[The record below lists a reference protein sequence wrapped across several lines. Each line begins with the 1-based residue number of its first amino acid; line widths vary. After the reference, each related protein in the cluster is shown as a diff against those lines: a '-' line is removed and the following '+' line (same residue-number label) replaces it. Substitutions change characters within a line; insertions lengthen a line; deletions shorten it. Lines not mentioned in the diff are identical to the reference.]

1 MRLASYPVRAKYG
14 HGRRGQRHTGE
25 VMHARAMESW
35 RNRLTLVQQRA
46 FDLAHAFL
54 WYVVRGDRQ
63 AYGRPVAPRA
73 RPRHRQVQAVRV
85 DGGIVEVRFHR
96 TPCGSRLLQTVA
108 RSSSAPRDVA
118 AKPHCTA
125 QLSADMWTWPWIS
138 SRPTRA
144 WCVCNHLLT
153 ISPYPSCFGCI
164 NWAWH

>member
-1 MRLASYPVRAKYG
+1 MRLTSYPVRAKYG
-14 HGRRGQRHTGE
+14 HGRRGRRHTGE

-54 WYVVRGDRQ
+54 WCAETGKRMGVQ
-63 AYGRPVAPRA
+63 LLLGRA
-73 RPRHRQVQAVRV
+73 H
-85 DGGIVEVRFHR
+85 GIVKYRRFGPMGYSIVKVRFHR
-96 TPCGSRLLQTVA
+96 TPCGCRLLQTVA

-153 ISPYPSCFGCI
+153 ISPYPTCFGCI